1 MSIIK
6 SDTLRVE
13 INETGST
20 LESFYD
26 LKEKEE
32 LLWQG
37 SEDSWTGK
45 DVTIFPFVGRL
56 KDGYYTVNG
65 EKYSM

>member
-6 SDTLRVE
+6 SDTLCVE
-13 INETGST
+13 INEVGST
-20 LESFYD
+20 LESFFD
-26 LKEKEE
+26 VINQKE

-45 DVTIFPFVGRL
+45 DVTIFPFVARL
-56 KDGYYTVNG
+56 KDAYYTVDG
-65 EKYSM
+65 VR

>member
-6 SDTLRVE
+6 SEYLKVE

-20 LESFYD
+20 LESLYD
-26 LKEKEE
+26 KAEERE

-37 SEDSWTGK
+37 SADSWTGK

-56 KDGYYTVNG
+56 KDGYYTV
-65 EKYSM
+65 